1 MPHKTHSNNE
11 AGQSGGGGDFLADVP
26 EFSLDDL
33 CRACGL
39 TVTQIH
45 AYVEEGIV
53 DPEGRE
59 PAQWRFTQMSLVTL
73 RRAGRLERDLRLNA
87 AGVALA
93 LELMDEIEHLKRR
106 LARFEQAERAGNL
119 TKD

>member
-1 MPHKTHSNNE
+1 MASRLW
-11 AGQSGGGGDFLADVP
+11 AGTPVLG
-26 EFSLDDL
+26 L
-33 CRACGL
+33 CP
-39 TVTQIH
+39 
-45 AYVEEGIV
+45 GIK
-53 DPEGRE
+53 GCTE